1 MRTKWI
7 ITENSVTAQEK
18 KHAATAQEKKHAAP
32 TITYKDKNALV
43 MVI

>member
-7 ITENSVTAQEK
+7 ITGNSV
-18 KHAATAQEKKHAAP
+18 TAQEKKHAAP

-43 MVI
+43 MVIFM